1 MARDE
6 LILGQNQSREP
17 GRGGRIF
24 KAGALPPSSLGAAYV
39 SGDKLGPCGGRE
51 EREKK
56 GYWLSAPMRSASRGQ
71 LCMESPGIPTRKAC
85 PAIC

>member
-39 SGDKLGPCGGRE
+39 SGDKLGHVGAERRE
-51 EREKK
+51 R
-56 GYWLSAPMRSASRGQ
+56 
-71 LCMESPGIPTRKAC
+71 RKD
-85 PAIC
+85 IG

>member
-24 KAGALPPSSLGAAYV
+24 KAGVFSPPFRQAPWVPLMCQEISWGMW
-39 SGDKLGPCGGRE
+39 GQRGERE
-51 EREKK
+51 ERILVK
-56 GYWLSAPMRSASRGQ
+56 RSNAVSQQGST
-71 LCMESPGIPTRKAC
+71 LHGVPGDPN
-85 PAIC
+85 

>member
-24 KAGALPPSSLGAAYV
+24 EAGCLLPALPPSNLGAAYV
-39 SGDKLGPCGGRE
+39 SGDKLGHVGAERRE
-51 EREKK
+51 R
-56 GYWLSAPMRSASRGQ
+56 
-71 LCMESPGIPTRKAC
+71 RKD
-85 PAIC
+85 IG

>member
-56 GYWLSAPMRSASRGQ
+56 
-71 LCMESPGIPTRKAC
+71 
-85 PAIC
+85 

>member
-24 KAGALPPSSLGAAYV
+24 EAGVFSPPFRRAPWVPLMLV
-39 SGDKLGPCGGRE
+39 PCGGRE

>member
-24 KAGALPPSSLGAAYV
+24 KAGALPPSSLGAAYA
-39 SGDKLGPCGGRE
+39 GAMWGQRGERE
-51 EREKK
+51 ERILVK
-56 GYWLSAPMRSASRGQ
+56 RSNAVSQQGST
-71 LCMESPGIPTRKAC
+71 LHGVPGDPN
-85 PAIC
+85 